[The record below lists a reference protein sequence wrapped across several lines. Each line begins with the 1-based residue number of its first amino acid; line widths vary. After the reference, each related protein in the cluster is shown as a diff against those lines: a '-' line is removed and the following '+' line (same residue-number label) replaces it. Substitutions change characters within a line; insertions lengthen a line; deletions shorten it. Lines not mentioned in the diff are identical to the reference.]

1 MINIFIRHTDNK
13 NRKYALGVDLHKNF
27 AYCTLIDRKKKILR
41 QEKVITDKKETK
53 GFLSSLPSSC
63 WVVAEPVSNWF
74 WYADLVKKH
83 KGLSFHL
90 VHSKEAKAI
99 ASARLKNDK
108 VDSQTLAYLAMTDL
122 LPEAY
127 VYDTQIRDLRS
138 LTRARAVLKKQATK
152 WKNFI
157 HAITW
162 KEGQKYPGKYLF
174 GPKGKKWL
182 DKMEFNSSYHKPLI
196 AMTLEN
202 IDHLQKK
209 MEEINVFLKQ
219 EAKDDSIVS
228 LLTTIRG
235 IGYYTGLSLRAEIID
250 IKRFPRPASVANFF
264 GLVTEVDSSAG
275 KTKLGHI
282 TKQGS
287 RHIRWLMV
295 QAACSYVS
303 TTRYGHLYNFYQRV
317 KRKRG
322 AKIAQVALARKL
334 IEVVWIVW
342 KRKEPF
348 KVIMAPRKR
357 SDHPKDTKD

>member
-1 MINIFIRHTDNK
+1 MINIFIHRSTNK
-13 NRKYALGVDLHKNF
+13 NKKYALGVDLHKNF
-27 AYCTLIDRKKKILR
+27 AYCTLIDKKKKIAR
-41 QEKVITDKKETK
+41 QEKVSTDRKETK
-53 GFLSSLPSSC
+53 DFLATLPSSC
-63 WVVAEPVSNWF
+63 WVVVEPVSNWF

-127 VYDTQIRDLRS
+127 VYDTKIRDLRS
-138 LTRARAVLKKQATK
+138 LTRARAMLKKQATK

-162 KEGQKYPGKYLF
+162 KEGQKYSGKYLF

-182 DKMEFNSSYHKPLI
+182 DEMEFNSSYHKPLI
-196 AMTLEN
+196 EITLEN
-202 IDHLQKK
+202 IDHLQRKI
-209 MEEINVFLKQ
+209 EEINTFLKQ
-219 EAKDDSIVS
+219 EAEDEPIVT
-228 LLTTIRG
+228 LLTTIKG
-235 IGYYTGLSLRAEIID
+235 IGYYTALSLKAEIID
-250 IKRFPRPASVANFF
+250 IERFPRPASLANFF
-264 GLVTEVDSSAG
+264 GLTTRVNSSAG
-275 KTKLGHI
+275 KDKLGHI

-295 QAACSYVS
+295 QAACCYAR
-303 TTRYGHLYNFYQRV
+303 TTRYGHLYNFYRRI

-322 AKIAQVALARKL
+322 AKIALVALARKL
-334 IEVVWIVW
+334 TEVVWIVW

-348 KVIMAPRKR
+348 KIMAPRK
-357 SDHPKDTKD
+357 SDHSEDTKE